1 MAALVVP
8 FLETSRN
15 GGVRL
20 KDSLAKHPAK
30 AILRL
35 MRKRF
40 EVQLTLGKT
49 PIERIELP
57 LRSRDELPPVLA
69 GLQWIFQTP
78 ELNGQVFELLEK
90 KLTAGKKATGRPGLD
105 LWHILVLG
113 VVRLALDCD
122 YDRLEDLANH
132 HTLLRQILGL
142 SPTLSD
148 SEKPFHYKTLS
159 QNVCHVDEE
168 LLRRINAVVVQAG
181 RAVFKKKESGP
192 AEPIRAKTDSYVLET
207 NVHFPTDLNLLW
219 DAQRKCADLLVPL
232 VQAAKLGGWRKCQDW
247 RRKLKGQM
255 IGVTRL
261 ASGGGPNK
269 EQRRQAAAQEYV
281 QESYRFEQKVFTSLQ
296 ALPLPQDLLGW
307 LRREQLDSF
316 HTLMIKQLDLVERR
330 LLQGQTIPHAEK
342 IFSLFEPHTQ
352 WIKKGKL
359 FPPVELGHKVLLTT
373 DQHELILDYKVMD
386 QLNDADEVIALA
398 DRLLGSYGSTALAS
412 LSFDKGFSREA
423 DRQLLELYIPE
434 VVMPKRGKRNSQEQ
448 AREHQRSF
456 AALRRKHN
464 AIESDINALEHH
476 GLDRCPDKGLHG
488 FKRYVGFGVLAYNLH
503 KIGRRLLE
511 RRRAQG
517 PERAF
522 CA

>member
-1 MAALVVP
+1 LAALVVAA
-8 FLETSRN
+8 LKTSRN
-15 GGVRL
+15 SSRWL
-20 KDSLAKHPAK
+20 EDSLAKYPAK

-40 EVQLTLGKT
+40 EVQLILGHT
-49 PIERIELP
+49 PIERVALP

-69 GLQWIFQTP
+69 GLQWIFQSP
-78 ELNGQVFELLEK
+78 DLNSQIFELLEK
-90 KLTAGKKATGRPGLD
+90 KVVGGKKATGRPGLD

-122 YDRLEDLANH
+122 YDRLEHLANYDG
-132 HTLLRQILGL
+132 LLRQILGL
-142 SPTLSD
+142 GPVLSD
-148 SEKPFHYKTLS
+148 PEKPFHYKTLS
-159 QNVCHVDEE
+159 ENVCHVDEE
-168 LLRRINAVVVQAG
+168 VLGAINTLVVQAG
-181 RAVFKKKESGP
+181 RAAFKKKESGP
-192 AEPIRAKTDSYVLET
+192 VEPIRAKADSYVLEA

-219 DAQRKCADLLVPL
+219 DAQRKCADLLGPM
-232 VQAAKLGGWRKCQDW
+232 VQAAGLSGWRKGQEW
-247 RRKLKGQM
+247 RRKLKSQM
-255 IGVTRL
+255 IGLTRL

-269 EQRRQAAAQEYV
+269 EQRQLAAAQAYV
-281 QESYRFEQKVFTSLQ
+281 QDSYRFEEKVYTSVQ
-296 ALPLPQDLLGW
+296 ALPVPQNALEW
-307 LRREQLDSF
+307 ARRERLDYF

-330 LLQGQTIPHAEK
+330 LLQGQKIAHEEK

-398 DRLLGSYGSTALAS
+398 DRLLGGYGSTAVAS
-412 LSFDKGFSREA
+412 LSFDKGFSRAE

-434 VVMPKRGKRNSQEQ
+434 VIMPKRGKRNGQEQ
-448 AREHQRSF
+448 AREQQRSF
-456 AALRRKHN
+456 AALRRQHN

-511 RRRAQG
+511 CRPR
-517 PERAF
+517 PESVKVL